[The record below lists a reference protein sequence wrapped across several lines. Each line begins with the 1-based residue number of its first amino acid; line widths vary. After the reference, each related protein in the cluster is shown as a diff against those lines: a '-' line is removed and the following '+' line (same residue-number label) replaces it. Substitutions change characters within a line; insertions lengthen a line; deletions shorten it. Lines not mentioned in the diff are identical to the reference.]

1 MDFTGESS
9 TSTLRLATRLR
20 AQRAGAWAL
29 ATLGDPLA
37 ALTQRRGQLDPYPVY
52 ERIRRLGPL
61 SRSRTGLW
69 VTCSHELATVA
80 VRDRRMR
87 VRNNSDRLSDGLA
100 ALSPGLDDSLID
112 LEPPDHTR
120 LRRLI
125 APAFSRARI
134 ERCRP
139 VVEKIA
145 GELLDNV
152 GARFD
157 LVTAYATPLPV
168 AIISELLGIPD
179 VDSARFAGYGRALAG
194 MLDGVRSLRQ
204 AAELHA
210 AVDELKALLASLVEL
225 RERAP
230 RDDLISEL
238 CTSELTAREIVAL
251 CLQLLIA
258 GFETTTNLIANA
270 VAALL
275 DHPEQW
281 AALAEDTGLAAA
293 VVEET
298 LRFDPPV
305 QVTQRIACEP
315 IQLADQVL
323 APGEQLIVGLAGASR
338 DPEVFA
344 DPGRFDIHR
353 PDAGEHLGFAG
364 GHHYCV
370 GAPLARLEGEVAL
383 ATLAKRFP
391 DLRQAG
397 PPQRRPAMV
406 LRGMLGF
413 PVTQGV

>member
-1 MDFTGESS
+1 MDFTGESVL
-9 TSTLRLATRLR
+9 TTLRLSARLR
-20 AQRAGAWAL
+20 AERAGAWTL
-29 ATLGDPLA
+29 AATGDPLA

-69 VTCSHELATVA
+69 VTCSHELATVV

-87 VRNNSDRLSDGLA
+87 VRNNADRLSDGLA

-120 LRRLI
+120 LRRLVT
-125 APAFSRARI
+125 PAFSRAKI

-139 VVEKIA
+139 VAEKIA
-145 GELLDNV
+145 GELLDTV
-152 GARFD
+152 GTRFD
-157 LVTAYATPLPV
+157 LVSRYATPLPV
-168 AIISELLGIPD
+168 AIISELLGVPD
-179 VDSARFAGYGRALAG
+179 ADSARFAGYGQALAG
-194 MLDGVRSLRQ
+194 MLDGVRSLKQ
-204 AAELHA
+204 ARDLRA
-210 AVDELKALLASLVEL
+210 AVDELKALFAGLVEQ
-225 RERAP
+225 REKVP
-230 RDDLISEL
+230 REDLISEL
-238 CTSELTAREIVAL
+238 VDSELTAREIVAL

-281 AALAEDTGLAAA
+281 AALADDPGSAGA

-305 QVTQRIACEP
+305 QLTQRIAREP
-315 IQLADQVL
+315 IRLGDKEL

-338 DPEVFA
+338 DPGVFA
-344 DPGRFDIHR
+344 DPSRFDIHR
-353 PDAGEHLGFAG
+353 ADAGEHLGFAG

-383 ATLAKRFP
+383 AVLARRIP
-391 DLRQAG
+391 NLRKAG
-397 PPQRRPAMV
+397 APVRRPAMV
-406 LRGMLGF
+406 LRGMLSF
-413 PVTQGV
+413 PVAQGS